1 MSGPLAGVRVVD
13 ITINVLGPVS
23 TQILGDMGADVIK
36 VETPDGDPM
45 RQLGPAN
52 VAGMASLFMSLNR
65 NKRSVALDLKRP
77 EGLEALM
84 RLIETADVFVHSV
97 RPGTAAKLGIS
108 YDAVA
113 ARNPR
118 IVYAFAP
125 GYRPG
130 SSRQNYP
137 AFDDVIQGESG
148 IVAMIERAN
157 GEARYVPMAIADK
170 FCGHIL
176 ASSIGMALF
185 SRERT
190 GEGQEV
196 HVPML
201 DTMLSF
207 NLMEHLWTDFMKP
220 GGEEP
225 GYARMFSPN
234 RRPFETKDGYV
245 CLLAVTN
252 DQWRRTFEAMD
263 RPELIEDPRF
273 CTLSK
278 RGENIDA
285 LNAVVAGEI
294 RQRPSAEWF
303 DRLTAAGI
311 PNGPVN
317 RLSELAENPYLKET
331 DFFREYDH
339 PVAGPS
345 VMTAIPVEYTKS
357 PGSVRLPPPT
367 LGQHTESVLGEL
379 GLDAATIAAASGT
392 RAEAD

>member
-1 MSGPLAGVRVVD
+1 MSGPLTGIRVID

-45 RQLGPAN
+45 RQMVPMN
-52 VAGMASLFMSLNR
+52 HPGMGAMFMSTNR
-65 NKRSVALDLKRP
+65 NKRSVTLDLKRP
-77 EGLEALM
+77 AGLEALM
-84 RLIETADVFVHSV
+84 RLIETADVFVHSL

-108 YDAVA
+108 YEAVS

-130 SSRQNYP
+130 SSKRDYP

-148 IVAMIERAN
+148 IVAMIDRAN
-157 GEARYVPMAIADK
+157 GEPRYVPMAIADK
-170 FCGHIL
+170 FCGHTL

-201 DTMLSF
+201 SF
-207 NLMEHLWTDFMKP
+207 NLMEHLWTDFLDSST
-220 GGEEP
+220 GEP
-225 GYARMFSPN
+225 GYARMFSPH
-234 RRPFETKDGYV
+234 RRPFATKDGYV

-252 DQWRRTFEAMD
+252 DQWRRMFDAME
-263 RPELIEDPRF
+263 RPELMDDPRF
-273 CTLSK
+273 RTLTL
-278 RGENIDA
+278 RAENITA
-285 LNAVVAGEI
+285 LYSTVAEEF
-294 RQRPSAEWF
+294 RRRPSAEWF
-303 DRLTAAGI
+303 ERLTAAGI

-317 RLSELAENPYLKET
+317 KLSELAKDPYLVET
-331 DFFREYDH
+331 GFFQSYDH
-339 PVAGPS
+339 PVAGPA
-345 VMTAIPVEYTKS
+345 VMTAIPVEFTKS
-357 PGSVRLPPPT
+357 PGSIRRPPPA
-367 LGQHTESVLGEL
+367 LGEHTQAVLAEL
-379 GLDAATIAAASGT
+379 GYDTADIADASGAAAT
-392 RAEAD
+392 ADT

>member
-1 MSGPLAGVRVVD
+1 MGGPLAGIRVID

-23 TQILGDMGADVIK
+23 TQILGDMGADIIK
-36 VETPDGDPM
+36 VETPQGDPM
-45 RQLGPAN
+45 RQLGPSNAP
-52 VAGMASLFMSLNR
+52 GMAAMFMGLNR
-65 NKRSVALDLKRP
+65 NKRSVTLDLKKP
-77 EGLEALM
+77 AGLEALM

-97 RPGTAAKLGIS
+97 RPATAAKLGVS
-108 YDAVA
+108 YAAVS

-130 SSRQNYP
+130 SSESERP

-148 IVAMIERAN
+148 IVAMIDRAN
-157 GEARYVPMAIADK
+157 GEPRYVPMAIADK
-170 FCGHIL
+170 FCGHTL

-207 NLMEHLWTDFMKP
+207 NLMEHLWTDFVDP
-220 GGEEP
+220 SDGEP
-225 GYARMFSPN
+225 GYARMFSPH
-234 RRPFETKDGYV
+234 RRPFATKDGHV

-252 DQWRRTFEAMD
+252 DQWRRMFGAMD

-273 CTLSK
+273 CSLAK
-278 RGENIDA
+278 RAENINA
-285 LNAVVAGEI
+285 LYSLVADDF
-294 RQRPSAEWF
+294 RQRPSAEWH

-317 RLSELAENPYLKET
+317 KLSDLSDYPYLKET
-331 DFFREYDH
+331 GFFQRYDH

-345 VMTAIPVEYTKS
+345 VMTAIPVEFTKS
-357 PGSVRLPPPT
+357 PGSVRMPPPT
-367 LGQHTESVLGEL
+367 LGEHNEAVLGEL
-379 GLDAATIAAASGT
+379 GLDRDTIAEASGAETAT
-392 RAEAD
+392 R